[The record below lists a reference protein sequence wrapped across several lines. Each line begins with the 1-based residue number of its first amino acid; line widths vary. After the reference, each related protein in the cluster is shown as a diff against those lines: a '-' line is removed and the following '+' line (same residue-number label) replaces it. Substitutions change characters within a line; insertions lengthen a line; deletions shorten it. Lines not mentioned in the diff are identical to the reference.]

1 MSSRAELDKIFPS
14 LVKKYTDRRG
24 YTDWYSLVEDLQ
36 LKEITTF
43 RNRQWKWRN
52 AESWWLR
59 NRRRIKE
66 GRVRAKFHNRVDAEH
81 NETAHSGEP
90 QDVMMPAKS
99 KILETQETVTLTQV
113 TLDFS

>member
-1 MSSRAELDKIFPS
+1 MSSRAELDRIFPS

-24 YTDWYSLVEDLQ
+24 YTDWFSTVEYLQ
-36 LKEITTF
+36 LKEITTL

-66 GRVRAKFHNRVDAEH
+66 GRARAKFRKE
-81 NETAHSGEP
+81 SGIEDI
-90 QDVMMPAKS
+90 QPAKS
-99 KILETQETVTLTQV
+99 GTTENVGIFLQESSPDDQERGDCGQLS
-113 TLDFS
+113 LDFS